1 MNDRYKNL
9 FVSIVALLLMVIV
22 LLIMSMSHSSCRTQK
37 QTNQSATASATAATV
52 ASQDLASIDR
62 QRLDRSLTL
71 QLDDLEILFP
81 LPGADGRFAGGEMT
95 DSVAG
100 QVLQEEPSS
109 LGNLRVP
116 ARLRAKRATIASAAS
131 MDKEDVRTAHLEDS
145 TIRHEA
151 AQSRVVEASECTAV
165 AEPVPPWVYAL
176 AAGMAIIMIGVVWYV
191 KKH

>member
-1 MNDRYKNL
+1 MNDDRYKSCFMSIL
-9 FVSIVALLLMVIV
+9 FLVIVILALLLFSI
-22 LLIMSMSHSSCRTQK
+22 SHSSCRTQK
-37 QTNQSATASATAATV
+37 QCEQSATASATAATV

-81 LPGADGRFAGGEMT
+81 LPGAVRRFADGEMT

-116 ARLRAKRATIASAAS
+116 ARLRAKKATISSAAS
-131 MDKEDVRTAHLEDS
+131 VEHEDVRTAHLEDS
-145 TIRHEA
+145 TFRHEA
-151 AQSRVVEASECTAV
+151 AHNTMDKTVQNTAV
-165 AEPVPPWVYAL
+165 AEPVPPW
-176 AAGMAIIMIGVVWYV
+176 AIIILVIVAALCVASQIG
-191 KKH
+191 KR